1 MSHFRLALLLA
12 LVISMSPLAMDA
24 YLPAFPEMAR
34 ALGVS
39 HHQVG
44 LSVSV
49 YLAGLA
55 VGHLVGGP
63 LSDRYG
69 RRRILDAGIAMFVAG
84 SLGIAFSSTLAGL
97 LGWRLLEALGAG
109 FCVVSVPAIARDRTS
124 GVEAAR
130 LFSLIA
136 LVTFIA
142 PASAPT
148 LGTGILLVTD
158 WSGIFLFLAVY
169 ALGAWVL
176 LRLLLFRGT
185 PVRRGEVQP
194 LHTLVT
200 NYGQVLRNGAAM
212 RLLAIQSMVFAI
224 MMLLITHGS
233 FIFQGW
239 FAVSKGAFS
248 AIMAGNI
255 GAMALFNL
263 TNRWLLRHWEP
274 VAILRAAVAV
284 QGAALAYLLAVTLAG
299 SSLGWFLPGL
309 VLGIG
314 TFGAVLPNTFS
325 TYLDLFPR
333 ISATAAAMMGALRF
347 TIAGLISG
355 LSSLI
360 VSEGIGV
367 VVGMMAGCSLVALIL
382 ARGAPAA
389 LAGRLQDAGEA

>member
-24 YLPAFPEMAR
+24 YLPAFPEIAR
-34 ALGVS
+34 ALGIS

-55 VGHLVGGP
+55 AGHLVGGP

-69 RRRILDAGIAMFVAG
+69 RRRVLDAGLGMFVAG
-84 SLGIAFSSTLAGL
+84 TLGIAASATLPAL

-109 FCVVSVPAIARDRTS
+109 FSVVSVPAIARDRTS

-142 PASAPT
+142 PATAPAI
-148 LGTGILLVTD
+148 GTGILLVSD
-158 WSGIFLFLAVY
+158 WPGIFVFLAAY
-169 ALGAWVL
+169 AVAAWVL

-185 PVRRGEVQP
+185 PVRRGEPQP

-200 NYGQVLRNGAAM
+200 NYGVVLRNGPAM
-212 RLLAIQSMVFAI
+212 RLLAIQSMVFSI

-233 FIFQGW
+233 FVFQGW
-239 FAVSKGAFS
+239 FGVSKGAFS

-255 GAMALFNL
+255 GAMALFNVA
-263 TNRWLLRHWEP
+263 NRLLLHHWAP
-274 VAILRAAVAV
+274 IAILRGVVAV
-284 QGAALAYLLAVTLAG
+284 QGSAMAYLLAVTLAG
-299 SSLGWFLPGL
+299 PALSWFLPGL
-309 VLGIG
+309 MLAIG
-314 TFGAVLPNTFS
+314 TFGAALPNTFS

-333 ISATAAAMMGALRF
+333 ISATAAALMGALRF
-347 TIAGLISG
+347 TVAGLISG
-355 LSSLI
+355 LSSL
-360 VSEGIGV
+360 VMADQLTV
-367 VVGMMAGCSLVALIL
+367 VVGMMAGCSLIALGL
-382 ARGAPAA
+382 SLGAPAA
-389 LAGRLQDAGEA
+389 LAGRLEDTGDT